1 MFPVLGK
8 AGGKSVATSP
18 ATAPA
23 TAVPVPAAK
32 PSFAAL
38 MRKHADDEAEAEAVE
53 ARRYAEE
60 REAYEKD
67 EKERALLR
75 RLHNARYNYATYSGP
90 SVTGGEEEYT
100 GYDGDGDLDR
110 DAYGLAHK
118 EARPAPSYSHLGGD
132 EAEEEGEWETA

>member
-90 SVTGGEEEYT
+90 SVTDGEEEYT